1 MIHHIPDSSD
11 LISKALSL
19 CEPSHS
25 EVVRITR
32 IAKEV
37 KSHVDNVVAEM
48 GDVVDVVFGG
58 SFAKGTWLPRHADI
72 DIFVKIKPSVTI
84 EKFEQMGKEI
94 GTEALKGFGPKLRY
108 SDHPYVEAFVNKI
121 RVNVVPCYDVQ
132 QGKWQ
137 SAADRSPFH
146 TEFIRSHF
154 DDEKKRQ
161 VRLLKKFFRSV
172 GIYGAEIATQGFSGY
187 VSEVLLLKYS
197 SFEKVIYSAA
207 KEWQNKQIIAVS
219 DYDSDF
225 VNKFNSSLIIID
237 PVDNRRNLGTAI
249 SPESLGKFI
258 LAARAFLENPLLE
271 FFKEDNNKEK
281 KYYNYDYPLL
291 RREKKKDNKKKLML
305 PNVLVVQFSHKTKSP
320 DIIWGQLKRTTN
332 AIAKQLELARFE
344 VLRTSCITDEKNYA
358 ALAFLLE
365 SVTLPSYTKKRGPE
379 IFRRDDTTAFL
390 SNTKSK
396 PLVTWVDK
404 EMRISMVVER
414 KTIHARKFVK
424 SLLVNY
430 TEKNGSSRIHNVG
443 GGDGGGS
450 GSNVSKDLIKNNLQ
464 VYCGSERKKIKGLAK
479 KVIDEVI
486 STECLI
492 FKRGARHKLV

>member
-1 MIHHIPDSSD
+1 MIHYMPDSSD

-25 EVVRITR
+25 EEVRITK
-32 IAKEV
+32 IANEV
-37 KSHVDNVVAEM
+37 KSHVDNVVAEI

-58 SFAKGTWLPRHADI
+58 SFAKGTWLPRQADI
-72 DIFVKIKPSVTI
+72 DVFVKIKPSVTL
-84 EKFEQMGKEI
+84 EKFEQMGREI
-94 GTEALKGFGPKLRY
+94 GTEALKGYGPKLRY

-132 QGKWQ
+132 QGRWQ

-146 TEFIRSHF
+146 TEFIRNHF
-154 DDEKKRQ
+154 DDEKRRQ
-161 VRLLKKFFRSV
+161 VRLLKKFFKSLGV
-172 GIYGAEIATQGFSGY
+172 YGAEIATQGFSGY

-207 KEWQNKQIIAVS
+207 NEWQNKQIIAVS

-225 VNKFNSSLIIID
+225 VKTFNSSIVIID

-249 SPESLGKFI
+249 SPESVGKFI

-271 FFKEDNNKEK
+271 FFKEGNKEK
-281 KYYNYDYPLL
+281 KYYNYYPH
-291 RREKKKDNKKKLML
+291 RRGEMKTNNNNKKKKKLML
-305 PNVLVVQFSHKTKSP
+305 PNVLVVEFSHKTKSP

-344 VLRTSCITDEKNYA
+344 VLRTSCITDERNSA

-365 SVTLPSYTKKRGPE
+365 SITLPPYTKKRGPE
-379 IFRRDDTTAFL
+379 VFRRDDTTAFL

-404 EMRISMVVER
+404 EMRIAMVVER

-430 TEKNGSSRIHNVG
+430 PEKNESSRISNTNG
-443 GGDGGGS
+443 GAGGV
-450 GSNVSKDLIKNNLQ
+450 SNVSKDLIKNNLQ
-464 VYCGSERKKIKGLAK
+464 VYNGNERKKIKGLAK
-479 KVIDEVI
+479 KVIDEVV

-492 FKRGARHKLV
+492 FKRGARNKVV